1 MKNKFVIYANGSIQ
15 DGLGHLYR
23 CIAIYTNF
31 LKNED
36 CVFLYK
42 NHFQRDFYVNRK
54 LKTKSISEPLEISN
68 YVLLFDTKE
77 EDISFVDNLL
87 KAASFSI
94 CVDTYRN
101 WAKKFDA
108 IVYPSFYYY
117 KELIDNFKKHT
128 NVFFGNEFCILR
140 KANKVI
146 SYKPDI
152 LLTFGGTDP
161 NDLTLRILKLTQ
173 NKVDHGRITALIG
186 KGFIHRADTLK
197 EKFPRVR
204 FIKDLKTTFE
214 IIQQSNIVVTSLGT
228 TVQEIEFHQKRSII
242 CFNYSSD
249 PEDFKRIVSY
259 SSNKGSWING
269 GIYNKLND
277 RQIINELNKTIHNDL
292 QPNKHKNWGMGWR
305 HLLKNPL

>member
-1 MKNKFVIYANGSIQ
+1 LKNKFVIYANGSIQ

-23 CIAIYTNF
+23 CLAIYSNF

-36 CVFLYK
+36 CIFLHK
-42 NHFQRDFYVNRK
+42 NDFQRDFYVDRK
-54 LKTKSISEPLEISN
+54 LETKSISEILGIN
-68 YVLLFDTKE
+68 DYVFLLDTKE
-77 EDISFVDNLL
+77 EDIGFIENLV

-117 KELIDNFKKHT
+117 KDLIDSFKKHT
-128 NVFFGNEFCILR
+128 NVFYGKEFCILR
-140 KANKVI
+140 KADKVI
-146 SYKPDI
+146 SYKPNI

-161 NDLTLRILKLTQ
+161 NNLTLRILKLTQ

-186 KGFIHRADTLK
+186 KGFTHRADNLK

-214 IIQQSNIVVTSLGT
+214 IIQQSNIIVTALGT
-228 TVQEIEFHQKRSII
+228 TVQEVEFHQKRSII

-249 PEDFKRIVSY
+249 LSDFKRIISH
-259 SSNKGSWING
+259 SSNKDLWING
-269 GIYNKLND
+269 GKYNKLNNHK
-277 RQIINELNKTIHNDL
+277 IIYELNKTINNDL
-292 QPNKHKNWGMGWR
+292 KPNTNKNWGIGWY